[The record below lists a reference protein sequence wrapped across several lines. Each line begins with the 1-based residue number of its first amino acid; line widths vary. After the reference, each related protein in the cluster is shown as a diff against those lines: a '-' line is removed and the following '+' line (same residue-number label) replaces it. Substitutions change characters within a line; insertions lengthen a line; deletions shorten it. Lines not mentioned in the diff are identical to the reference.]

1 MQKEQLSALMD
12 GETLDSELL
21 NELAHNPE
29 MQKTWESYHLIRDSM
44 RGDTPEVLHFD
55 ISSRVMA
62 AIEEEPVRQPA
73 TLIPEAQ
80 PAPHQWQKMPFWQKV
95 RPWAAQLTQMG
106 VAACVSLAVI
116 VGVQH
121 YNGQSETSQQPETP
135 VFNTLPMMGKAS
147 PVSLGVPSEAT
158 ANNGQQQQVQEQ
170 RRRINAMSNFRN
182 AIAVMKQLW
191 FAMSLVTG
199 SLLFSANAS
208 ATPASG
214 ALLQQMNLAS
224 QSLNYEL
231 SFISINKQ
239 GVESLR
245 YRHARLDNRP
255 LAQLLQMDGPRR
267 EVVQRGNEIS
277 YFEPGLE
284 PFTLNGDYIVDSL
297 PSLIYTD
304 FKRLSPYYDFISV
317 GRTRIADRLCEVIR
331 VVARDGTRY
340 SYIVWMDTESKLP
353 MRVDLLDRDG
363 ETLEQFRVIAFNV
376 NQDIS
381 SSMQTLAK
389 ANLPPLLSVPVG
401 EKAKFSWTPTW
412 LPQGFSEVSSS
423 RRPLPTMDNMPIESR
438 LYSDGLFS
446 FSVNVNRATQNRQY
460 KRT

>member
-147 PVSLGVPSEAT
+147 PVSLEY
-158 ANNGQQQQVQEQ
+158 
-170 RRRINAMSNFRN
+170 
-182 AIAVMKQLW
+182 
-191 FAMSLVTG
+191 
-199 SLLFSANAS
+199 LLKRPQIMVNSS
-208 ATPASG
+208 
-214 ALLQQMNLAS
+214 
-224 QSLNYEL
+224 
-231 SFISINKQ
+231 
-239 GVESLR
+239 R
-245 YRHARLDNRP
+245 YRSS
-255 LAQLLQMDGPRR
+255 
-267 EVVQRGNEIS
+267 VVALMQCCRITNCNADS
-277 YFEPGLE
+277 
-284 PFTLNGDYIVDSL
+284 TLNSFSL
-297 PSLIYTD
+297 
-304 FKRLSPYYDFISV
+304 
-317 GRTRIADRLCEVIR
+317 
-331 VVARDGTRY
+331 
-340 SYIVWMDTESKLP
+340 
-353 MRVDLLDRDG
+353 
-363 ETLEQFRVIAFNV
+363 
-376 NQDIS
+376 
-381 SSMQTLAK
+381 
-389 ANLPPLLSVPVG
+389 
-401 EKAKFSWTPTW
+401 
-412 LPQGFSEVSSS
+412 S
-423 RRPLPTMDNMPIESR
+423 RRKLSKPLYRCQEFK
-438 LYSDGLFS
+438 L
-446 FSVNVNRATQNRQY
+446 
-460 KRT
+460 